1 MRNYSD
7 IRRTLVITML
17 LNFVASA
24 VKLGAGFAT
33 GALSLVADGLDT
45 LFDAVANIVGLVGI
59 SIGSRPPDKDHPY
72 GHRKFETFAALII
85 ALLLFVAAW
94 ELGSSAVARM
104 RNPQPI
110 TLNAWAFAA
119 LVFSIVIQAG
129 TSAYELRKGR
139 HLHSEVLVADAL
151 HTRSSILASLAV
163 MVGLI
168 AVWLGYPLADSIITM
183 FVALFIAKI
192 GVDIVRENS
201 PALLDQAAVDQ
212 DLVSDIV
219 RGVPG
224 IESYHRI
231 RSRGHTDASSLDLHV
246 GVAPDLSMQEAN
258 AIADEVR
265 RRLLT
270 LDSVADVTIHIE
282 AQYRAEQESA
292 RIYATVQ
299 QAARESGLQVHEFW
313 VHKIDG
319 NLVLELHVGVSPDLT
334 VGEAHDLVDQ
344 FETIC
349 LERISQLSACQSHI
363 ELHNPE
369 ILPGSHVSRTLR
381 QRVQDAVYGAVE
393 KNPGLHDP
401 HNINVRQSE
410 GRLTVSFEVITDAD
424 LLISTAHELTSQ
436 VETGLRA
443 QITNLGEVLIH
454 IEPHDHGSP
463 ANIEEKALQRFDL

>member
-1 MRNYSD
+1 MRDYSA
-7 IRRTLVITML
+7 IRRTLIITML

-59 SIGSRPPDKDHPY
+59 SIGSRPPDEDHPY

-168 AVWLGYPLADSIITM
+168 AVWLGYPLADPIITL

-224 IESYHRI
+224 VESYHRI

-246 GVAPDLSMQEAN
+246 RVAPYLSMQQAN

-265 RRLLT
+265 RRLLA

-292 RIYATVQ
+292 GIYATVQ

-319 NLVLELHVGVSPDLT
+319 NLILELHVGVSPDLT

-369 ILPGSHVSRTLR
+369 ILPVSHVSRTLR
-381 QRVQDAVYGAVE
+381 RKVQDAVYEAVD

-410 GRLTVSFEVITDAD
+410 GRLTISFEVITDAD

-436 VETGLRA
+436 VEAGLRA